1 MTNRTIGDTAQP
13 DGIEQARNYRAVL
26 EEAIELSKQIKFI
39 RTPDDKEIYQRT
51 IETLFL
57 ASTLNP
63 AEDWPLVKIC
73 AIEKLWSTDFN
84 QRILDAATEALRR
97 RQTLEAF
104 IYCCRS
110 HIRIKESDAAA
121 YEAISEVMS
130 SIRDAEVAN
139 VGNLFKAMVK
149 YEQGDY
155 AAYTHFIEVFRNT
168 KSADFNPYI
177 AIPASTVYTEA
188 SFAPAD
194 FEWTQTAICGKPVS
208 IAKFD
213 AQDCKYII
221 SISCDEK
228 YFDMYGKYIVKSF
241 AKNCSHEAVLH
252 ITFLDGEPA
261 GYRSAIAA
269 LGGKN
274 VEFVISDIATEAN
287 KGPIASLLRF
297 MNVSALLETY
307 SLPVLVLD
315 LDTVIRKPFA
325 DMVSM
330 MLLER
335 VDLLSRLL
343 ESGMAP
349 WEKYTGGF
357 AFFSNSAN
365 AKVLARNIAY
375 IGTEICRTD
384 VSQWWIDQNILEA
397 GIRENLLRGGGL
409 CIKNIYA
416 IRDQYCAMPVGSPE
430 SKTYMLESALS
441 AHS

>member
-1 MTNRTIGDTAQP
+1 MTNRTIGEAAHP
-13 DGIEQARNYRAVL
+13 AGAEQVRNYRAVL

-39 RTPDDKEIYQRT
+39 RTPDDKQIYERT
-51 IETLFL
+51 IEALFL
-57 ASTLNP
+57 AGTLNP

-84 QRILDAATEALRR
+84 QRILEAATEALRR

-110 HIRIKESDAAA
+110 HIRLKDSKHA
-121 YEAISEVMS
+121 YEAISEVML

-155 AAYTHFIEVFRNT
+155 AAYTHFIEVFRNA
-168 KSADFNPYI
+168 KSGEFNPYI
-177 AIPASTVYTEA
+177 AIPASTVYTEP
-188 SFAPAD
+188 SFAPVD
-194 FEWTQTAICGKPVS
+194 FEWTQTAVCGKPLS

-213 AQDCKYII
+213 AQESKYII

-228 YFDMYGKYIVKSF
+228 YFGMYGKYIVKSF

-252 ITFLDGEPA
+252 ITFLDGEPSH
-261 GYRSAIAA
+261 YRSAIEA
-269 LGGKN
+269 LGGTN
-274 VEFVISDIATEAN
+274 VEFVVSDISTEAN
-287 KGPIASLLRF
+287 KGPVASLLRF

-315 LDTVIRKPFA
+315 LDTVIRKSFA

-330 MLLER
+330 MFIEKA
-335 VDLLSRLL
+335 DLLSRLL

-357 AFFSNSAN
+357 AFFSNSEK

-375 IGTEICRTD
+375 IGTKICRTD

-397 GIRENLLRGGGL
+397 AIRENLLRNGEL

-416 IRDQYCAMPVGSPE
+416 IRDQYCVMPVGSPE
-430 SKTYMLESALS
+430 SKSYMLESALNAQS
-441 AHS
+441 